1 MLLIG
6 HHKLRFLNL
15 TKHGGFSLVEMA
27 VVLAIVALLLGG
39 LLPSLT
45 SQMDLKRINETR
57 TQMEDIR
64 ASLIGFA
71 VSNGRLPC
79 PDTDVPPDGIENTT
93 LKGITNDSP
102 NLTQSTVQTQCSNNS
117 GGLPYNQ
124 LGIAS
129 LDSFGSPY
137 IYRVSTM
144 FAEKDEIYN
153 GLNGSNGGANLLIDT
168 TYFKL
173 SDNGTLKVCSNSI
186 NAGAA
191 CAPSLTSNA
200 AAVVVSKGKNGALIS
215 SNAGENENADADDYF
230 VSHDFSSDFDDIVIW
245 ISPNIL
251 FSRMVAAGK
260 LP

>member
-1 MLLIG
+1 VTQP
-6 HHKLRFLNL
+6 FQN
-15 TKHGGFSLVEMA
+15 GFP
-27 VVLAIVALLLGG
+27 VAGQ
-39 LLPSLT
+39 SW
-45 SQMDLKRINETR
+45 
-57 TQMEDIR
+57 
-64 ASLIGFA
+64 
-71 VSNGRLPC
+71 
-79 PDTDVPPDGIENTT
+79 VP
-93 LKGITNDSP
+93 
-102 NLTQSTVQTQCSNNS
+102 TQCSNNS

-124 LGIAS
+124 LGITS
-129 LDSFGSPY
+129 LDSFGNPFL
-137 IYRVSTM
+137 YRVTTI

-153 GLNGSNGGANLLIDT
+153 GLGGSNGGANPLLTT

-173 SDNGTLKVCSNSI
+173 SDNGTLKVCSDST
-186 NAGAA
+186 NAAAA
-191 CAPSLTSNA
+191 CTPSLTSNA